1 MNFIQFKS
9 SLKDFPIFSVVEI
22 RALDP
27 SFDRRRLNEW
37 QKKEY
42 IRKISKGLYI
52 FSDID
57 VNEEILFEIANKLY
71 RPSYISLE
79 SALAYYQLIPEITYG
94 VTSISTRRTYR
105 FNTPLTHFTY
115 RTIARHLYFGY
126 VVSDDALRIATF
138 EKALLDFLYLNNDI
152 DDPTSFASLRVD
164 QDAFFHQLDQDTLNR
179 QLSRFDTIAL
189 TNRVR
194 RFMEWIRHA

>member
-1 MNFIQFKS
+1 MNFIKFKS
-9 SLKDFPIFSVVEI
+9 SLKDFPIFSVADI
-22 RALDP
+22 RAIDP
-27 SFDRRRLNEW
+27 SFDRRRLSEW

-52 FSDID
+52 FSDVDI
-57 VNEEILFEIANKLY
+57 NEDILFKIANKIY

-94 VTSISTRRTYR
+94 VTSISTRRTYQ

-115 RTIARHLYFGY
+115 RSIAQHLYFGY
-126 VVSDDALRIATF
+126 IVTDHALRIATL
-138 EKALLDFLYLNNDI
+138 EKALLDFLYLNHDI
-152 DDPTSFASLRVD
+152 DDPTSFDSLRVN
-164 QDAFFHQLDQDTLNR
+164 QEAFFHQFDEDALNN
-179 QLSRFDTIAL
+179 QLGRFDTIAL